1 MPLFSGGAPSMLK
14 PEIPRLE
21 FDELPDSIARRLRDK
36 YERLG
41 YLGEFFAA
49 TAHQEAALAAFIDFT
64 EASKGELDIRLVE
77 LVVLTVACLE
87 RVDYERNQHERLA
100 LKLGLPRRWVAEVE
114 RLDPDRAR
122 LDEQEKIVQRFVL
135 IAVERRGRDVSSEL
149 SAVVDELGYRDAV
162 AVLMLM
168 ARYVAH
174 ALLVNSL
181 GIAAPVPSIFA
192 EPSMPGADEEH
203 KP

>member
-1 MPLFSGGAPSMLK
+1 MLK

-36 YERLG
+36 YDRLG

-100 LKLGLPRRWVAEVE
+100 LKLGLPRSWVAEVE

-135 IAVERRGRDVSSEL
+135 TAVQRRGRDVSSEL

>member
-1 MPLFSGGAPSMLK
+1 MLK

>member
-1 MPLFSGGAPSMLK
+1 MLK
-14 PEIPRLE
+14 QEIPRLE

-36 YERLG
+36 YDRLG

-100 LKLGLPRRWVAEVE
+100 LKLGLPWSWVAEVE

-135 IAVERRGRDVSSEL
+135 TAVQRRGRDVSSEL

-181 GIAAPVPSIFA
+181 GITAPVPSIFA
-192 EPSMPGADEEH
+192 EPSVPGADEEH

>member
-1 MPLFSGGAPSMLK
+1 MLK

-21 FDELPDSIARRLRDK
+21 FDELPDSIAQRLRDK
-36 YERLG
+36 YDRLG

-100 LKLGLPRRWVAEVE
+100 LKLGLPRSWVAEVE

-135 IAVERRGRDVSSEL
+135 TAVQRRGRDVSSEL

>member
-1 MPLFSGGAPSMLK
+1 MLK

-21 FDELPDSIARRLRDK
+21 FDELPDSISRRLRDK
-36 YERLG
+36 YDRLG

-100 LKLGLPRRWVAEVE
+100 LKLGLPRSWVAEVE

-135 IAVERRGRDVSSEL
+135 TAVQRRGRDVSSEL